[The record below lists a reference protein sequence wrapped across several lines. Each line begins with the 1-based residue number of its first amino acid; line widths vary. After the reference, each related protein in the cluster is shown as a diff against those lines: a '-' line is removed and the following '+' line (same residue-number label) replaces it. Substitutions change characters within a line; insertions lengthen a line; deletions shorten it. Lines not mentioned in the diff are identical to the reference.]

1 MSVLDLA
8 SVKAHLNITVATYDA
23 ELQTF
28 IDGCEAAVAEKT
40 GPLTSVA
47 TTERVSGAARGLVLR
62 TTPVVSLTSVTPV
75 NGSAYSLTLLTVD
88 KSAGV
93 IEWLSGAR
101 FQTGWY
107 DVVFQA
113 GRATVP
119 EDLKLGIKDLIRD
132 NWVHSQRGARPARP
146 TADEVPSPWASVTF
160 STAVMQKLSPH
171 IQVGN

>member
-40 GPLTSVA
+40 GPLTSTA
-47 TTERVSGAARGLVLR
+47 TTERVSGGGCGLVLR
-62 TTPVVSLTSVTPV
+62 TSPVVSLTSVTPV

-113 GRATVP
+113 GRSTVP

-132 NWVHSQRGARPARP
+132 NWTHSQRGARPARA
-146 TADEVPSPWASVTF
+146 ADESLPPWASITF
-160 STAVMQKLSPH
+160 STAVMQKLNPH